1 MKPLTAM
8 SPVGTNRTSSNV
20 RSSVAI
26 GGKPD
31 MARTSSNRREWYLPD
46 VSAARREAKL
56 SAREIL
62 AGAIR
67 AGQAMVPD
75 AFVISDE
82 AGRVFDTVPL
92 AEVLPEPLKK

>member
-1 MKPLTAM
+1 MGHFYFHLRA
-8 SPVGTNRTSSNV
+8 GDQL
-20 RSSVAI
+20 I
-26 GGKPD
+26 
-31 MARTSSNRREWYLPD
+31 PD
-46 VSAARREAKL
+46 VQGQDSAARREAKL

-67 AGQAMVPD
+67 SGQAMVPD

-82 AGRVFDTVPL
+82 AGRVLDTVPL